1 MSTVIEQVAPATPAP
16 LGGCEGPAFVVLAIG
31 PNGLDVERLTASRA
45 EAVEVARAAGRGEV
59 RAVVMAVQAFSHKER
74 DL

>member
-1 MSTVIEQVAPATPAP
+1 MIAASEQAAPTIPAP

-31 PNGLDVERLTASRA
+31 PNGLDVERLTTDRA
-45 EAVEVARAAGRGEV
+45 EAVGAARAAGRGEV
-59 RAVVMAVQAFSHKER
+59 RAVVMAVQAFSHMER